1 MALGAYAQGLITGN
15 TAGTPALVSTNG
27 SSVGQGTGLTSPGP
41 GSNPVYEFAV
51 LTGASS
57 ISGAQNNPFNGLWT
71 WTGVYGT
78 NNSLVSQAGGMKD
91 NGAATG
97 WAAGASNAF
106 MVVAWSTTLG
116 FDWTTVSAQLSNVFN
131 TGGLGTGG
139 RALSVTGSNPYG
151 WLGLSDVGW
160 LISGGAGTPAAPPN
174 NIFGTVNP
182 AGQPINTP
190 TTLLPVSAVP
200 EPTTFALFGLGAA
213 GLLIFRRR
221 KN

>member
-1 MALGAYAQGLITGN
+1 MKKLAAIICLSAMALGAYAQGLITGN

-97 WAAGASNAF
+97 WA
-106 MVVAWSTTLG
+106 
-116 FDWTTVSAQLSNVFN
+116 
-131 TGGLGTGG
+131 
-139 RALSVTGSNPYG
+139 
-151 WLGLSDVGW
+151 
-160 LISGGAGTPAAPPN
+160 
-174 NIFGTVNP
+174 
-182 AGQPINTP
+182 
-190 TTLLPVSAVP
+190 
-200 EPTTFALFGLGAA
+200 
-213 GLLIFRRR
+213 
-221 KN
+221 